1 MDPHNTFCT
10 PGTYRVMRL
19 EYLVGLGVAT
29 YLFIANV
36 SDVRW
41 WVAVL
46 FFFYTDLIGY
56 LPGAIAYR
64 RSQTKRIS
72 KVYYLLY
79 NTMHSIVTASAIAGL
94 WCLAVGPEWAL
105 LASPIHIGIDR
116 GIFGN
121 FLKSFSVAF
130 EPETHPVWAEVKDR
144 LTVPAPGAPGADIGA
159 DAPARADRVAGVGSA

>member
-1 MDPHNTFCT
+1 MDPKNTFCT
-10 PGTYRVMRL
+10 PGTYNVMRL

-29 YLFIANV
+29 YLFVANV
-36 SDVRW
+36 GDVRW

-64 RSQTKRIS
+64 RSESKRIS
-72 KVYYLLY
+72 KVYYALY
-79 NTMHSIVTASAIAGL
+79 DTMHSVVTASAVVGL

-121 FLKSFSVAF
+121 FLKSLSVPF
-130 EPETHPVWAEVKDR
+130 EPEPHPVWAEVKDR
-144 LTVPAPGAPGADIGA
+144 LTVPAPGAPGAD
-159 DAPARADRVAGVGSA
+159 VGSDVPAPVAKVVSATS

>member
-1 MDPHNTFCT
+1 MDPKNTFCT
-10 PGTYRVMRL
+10 PGTYNVMRL

-29 YLFIANV
+29 YLFVANV
-36 SDVRW
+36 GDVRW
-41 WVAVL
+41 WVAIL

-64 RSQTKRIS
+64 RSESKRIS
-72 KVYYLLY
+72 KVYYALY
-79 NTMHSIVTASAIAGL
+79 DTMHSIVTASAVVGL

-121 FLKSFSVAF
+121 FLKSLSVPF
-130 EPETHPVWAEVKDR
+130 EPEPHPVWAEVKDS
-144 LTVPAPGAPGADIGA
+144 LTVPAPGAPGADVGA
-159 DAPARADRVAGVGSA
+159 DAPAPTAKVGSATS